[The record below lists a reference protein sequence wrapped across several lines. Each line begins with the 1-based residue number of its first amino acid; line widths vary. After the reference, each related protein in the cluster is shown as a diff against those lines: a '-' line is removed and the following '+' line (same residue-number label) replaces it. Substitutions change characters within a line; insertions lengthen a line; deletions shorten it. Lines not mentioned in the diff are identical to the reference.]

1 MPKGVSAFDLGLIAI
16 LLGMGMTLPLLAL
29 DTALPAGLP
38 ADQVRAGL
46 AASLGFGLLA
56 LLLARVFGPKRA

>member
-1 MPKGVSAFDLGLIAI
+1 
-16 LLGMGMTLPLLAL
+16 MGMTLPLLAL

-56 LLLARVFGPKRA
+56 LLLARVFGPKRAQG